1 MSISYLS
8 DISIIK
14 DVKSEDENFI
24 YTSNIINIIQEEG
37 DNISIPYIVDIQK
50 KNIEKES
57 VTMSNYDKERLLEM
71 FEVISS
77 AADFCRYL
85 LDSEEDPLISPE
97 INVDKLLDV
106 IYPRLERIM
115 TVTEEINEFV
125 ENFAN
130 C

>member
-1 MSISYLS
+1 M
-8 DISIIK
+8 
-14 DVKSEDENFI
+14 N
-24 YTSNIINIIQEEG
+24 
-37 DNISIPYIVDIQK
+37 
-50 KNIEKES
+50 
-57 VTMSNYDKERLLEM
+57 NYDKERLLEM
-71 FEVISS
+71 FEIISS
-77 AADFCRYL
+77 SADVCRYL
-85 LDSEEDPLISPE
+85 LDDDEDPLMSPK